1 MGFKVIETEEEFEA
15 ALAAGLL
22 WINGSTQWPRPREG
36 WEACGWYDQKY
47 ARERWR
53 EAKENSVASRWV
65 ASYLPEDFA
74 VLVEDD
80 ACD

>member
-22 WINGSTQWPRPREG
+22 WINSSTQWPRPQEG
-36 WEACGWYDQKY
+36 WETCGWYEPQRACEK
-47 ARERWR
+47 WR
-53 EAKENSVASRWV
+53 QAKENGRK

-74 VLVEDD
+74 VLVEEEDD
-80 ACD
+80 SL